1 MKYKLLLSSHVAV
14 DKTEIQS
21 LNTLLKV
28 PSLGN
33 ICASNLGSLT
43 LQLQQTT
50 LDFDFYLL
58 HYIASPNDESH
69 VVYLHLIIITK
80 Q

>member
-28 PSLGN
+28 PSLGS

-58 HYIASPNDESH
+58 HYTSSNDESY

>member
-1 MKYKLLLSSHVAV
+1 MKYELLLSSRVAV
-14 DKTEIQS
+14 DKAEIQS
-21 LNTLLKV
+21 LNNLLKG
-28 PSLGN
+28 S

-50 LDFDFYLL
+50 LEFNFYLL

-69 VVYLHLIIITK
+69 IVYI
-80 Q
+80 